1 MPPKIPIIKA
11 TTKKVSNR
19 KVNRI
24 KLIYF
29 LTTTLMKILLKPFTL
44 TPSDPSYS
52 FFSSFIPLRSSSV
65 PSLFFFFFLFPYVC
79 DYRTIRTL
87 LFFFSTN
94 ASTRRFA
101 PAGQTDNAIYTR
113 NRDKG
118 TKVC

>member
-1 MPPKIPIIKA
+1 MSPKIPIIKA
-11 TTKKVSNR
+11 TTKKVSSK
-19 KVNRI
+19 KVNRV

-44 TPSDPSYS
+44 TPSDPSYFFFLFHSAS
-52 FFSSFIPLRSSSV
+52 FVQRTLAFP
-65 PSLFFFFFLFPYVC
+65 FFFLFPYVC

>member
-19 KVNRI
+19 KMNRI

-52 FFSSFIPLRSSSV
+52 FFPLSFRFVRPAYPRFS
-65 PSLFFFFFLFPYVC
+65 FFFFLFPYVC

>member
-1 MPPKIPIIKA
+1 MSPKIPIIKA
-11 TTKKVSNR
+11 TTKKVSSK
-19 KVNRI
+19 KVNRVQ
-24 KLIYF
+24 LIYF

-44 TPSDPSYS
+44 TPSDPSYFFFPFS
-52 FFSSFIPLRSSSV
+52 FRFVRPAYPRFS
-65 PSLFFFFFLFPYVC
+65 FFFLFPYVC